1 MRSRKAWYLATA
13 ALALVLYA
21 LLWVGFAQQWNWLI
35 AADESVIARTHH
47 FGVAHTG
54 WVTSWDVF
62 CTVFGPTAFR
72 LITLVVIVI
81 ALTRRKL
88 RVALY
93 LLITVEFTGLITE
106 AAKAAA
112 HRPRPEEALT
122 SSPST
127 SFPSGHA
134 LGVLVAVLALLTVVL
149 PVVRPHLRPWLITI
163 GAIIVV
169 AIGVGR
175 VVLNVHHVSD
185 VLAGWALGYAWYVA
199 CTLVVPPSAPITA
212 ADKIPAAPGNSR

>member
-1 MRSRKAWYLATA
+1 
-13 ALALVLYA
+13 
-21 LLWVGFAQQWNWLI
+21 
-35 AADESVIARTHH
+35 
-47 FGVAHTG
+47 
-54 WVTSWDVF
+54 
-62 CTVFGPTAFR
+62 
-72 LITLVVIVI
+72 
-81 ALTRRKL
+81 
-88 RVALY
+88 
-93 LLITVEFTGLITE
+93 LITE

-149 PVVRPHLRPWLITI
+149 PVARPHLRAWLIAI

>member
-35 AADESVIARTHH
+35 AADESVIETTHH
-47 FGVAHTG
+47 FGVAHPG
-54 WVTSWDVF
+54 WVTAWDVF

-72 LITLVVIVI
+72 LIALVVIVI

-88 RVALY
+88 RIALY

-134 LGVLVAVLALLTVVL
+134 FGVSVAVLALLTVVL
-149 PVVRPHLRPWLITI
+149 PLVSPRLRAWLIAI

-185 VLAGWALGYAWYVA
+185 VLAGWALGYAWYVG
-199 CTLVVPPSAPITA
+199 CTLLVPPVAPITA
-212 ADKIPAAPGNSR
+212 ADEIPAAPGSSR